1 VKAIVE
7 EGKADVNTPDTK
19 SRTPLMIAC
28 ETGNLEIIKYLVS
41 KGASVHDL
49 KKQKK
54 NALIK
59 ATMNG
64 HIHIVSFL
72 LKHGIHPDLPDSSGN
87 TAVHYAAG
95 YGWTHILKFLIEEGK
110 AHPDLKNDWNSSPA
124 MVAMLK
130 GHFGNLEYL
139 LSLKNVESS
148 LVDSEGRSVVSQ
160 LCMNFNKE
168 TLT

>member
-1 VKAIVE
+1 M
-7 EGKADVNTPDTK
+7 
-19 SRTPLMIAC
+19 L
-28 ETGNLEIIKYLVS
+28 S
-41 KGASVHDL
+41 KGAEVHEP

-64 HIHIVSFL
+64 HIHIVSHL
-72 LKHGIHPDLPDSSGN
+72 LKHGINPDCADSSGN

-95 YGWTHILKFLIEEGK
+95 YGWNHILKYLIEVGG

-124 MVAMLK
+124 MIAMLK
-130 GHFGNLEYL
+130 GHFGCLEYL

-148 LVDSEGRSVVSQ
+148 LVDSEGRSVVS
-160 LCMNFNKE
+160 
-168 TLT
+168 